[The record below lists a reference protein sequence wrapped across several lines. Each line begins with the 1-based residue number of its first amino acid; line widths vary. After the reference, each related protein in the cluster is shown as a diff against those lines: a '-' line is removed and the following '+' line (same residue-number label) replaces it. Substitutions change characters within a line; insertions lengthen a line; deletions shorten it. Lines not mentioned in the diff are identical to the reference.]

1 MTDQT
6 HYQPGDLFAS
16 DFYYNQQ
23 PCVDL
28 RLCITCEDRIEQFIF
43 VRIGAQQK
51 QLMFVITNNLH
62 QCMGDLIRRA
72 TDE

>member
-6 HYQPGDLFAS
+6 RYQPGDLFAS

-28 RLCITCEDRIEQFIF
+28 RLCITCEENILFIF

-51 QLMFVITNNLH
+51 QLMFVIANNLH
-62 QCMGDLIRRA
+62 PCMGDLIKRA
-72 TDE
+72 IDE